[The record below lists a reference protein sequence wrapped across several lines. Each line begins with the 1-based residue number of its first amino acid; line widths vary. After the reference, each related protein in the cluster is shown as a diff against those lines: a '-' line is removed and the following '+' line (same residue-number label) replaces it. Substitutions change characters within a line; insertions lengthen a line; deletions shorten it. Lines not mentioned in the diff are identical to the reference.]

1 VTDVAT
7 LTISK
12 ETTELTAHD
21 GYLEAPL
28 TDDEDAATLVRLPAK
43 SLNGGGYP
51 AAVSFLLRDF
61 RRLVPQRSTVDTL
74 GSPSGLTRSRR
85 DGARVHG
92 RMHPTA

>member
-28 TDDEDAATLVRLPAK
+28 TDDEDAATLV
-43 SLNGGGYP
+43 
-51 AAVSFLLRDF
+51 
-61 RRLVPQRSTVDTL
+61 
-74 GSPSGLTRSRR
+74 
-85 DGARVHG
+85 
-92 RMHPTA
+92 